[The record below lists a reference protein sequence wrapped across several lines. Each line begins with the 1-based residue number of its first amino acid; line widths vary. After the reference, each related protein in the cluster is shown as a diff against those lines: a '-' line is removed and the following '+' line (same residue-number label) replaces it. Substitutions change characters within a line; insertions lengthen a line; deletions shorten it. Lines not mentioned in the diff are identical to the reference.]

1 MKYLFSLF
9 IFFIPFTSF
18 SDDWILIKKDFECF
32 QERGRSCYV
41 FLAENKYNETYLSYI
56 NIKRHAF
63 KEFKLS
69 LFVDYLSSDEYE
81 IIINDEKHYFKN
93 NYKRGYLSKYIEEII
108 TNKNIAD
115 GYYTENHPFKTDTF
129 ERVFI
134 KTDKDKYMIKIWDNL
149 ERLEFYWYYK
159 DEDFFPIAKS

>member
-1 MKYLFSLF
+1 MKYLLSLL

-18 SDDWILIKKDFECF
+18 AEDWILIKKDFECF
-32 QERGRSCYV
+32 QERGRSCYI
-41 FLAENKYNETYLSYI
+41 FLAENKENETYLSYI

-81 IIINDEKHYFKN
+81 ILINEEKYSFKN

-108 TNKNIAD
+108 TNQNIAD
-115 GYYTENHPFKTDTF
+115 VYYSENHPFKTDSF

-134 KTDKDKYMIKIWDNL
+134 TTHENKYMIKIWDNL
-149 ERLEFYWYYK
+149 ERLEFYWYYT
-159 DEDFFPIAKS
+159 DEDFTPLVKS

>member
-1 MKYLFSLF
+1 MKYLLSLF

-41 FLAENKYNETYLSYI
+41 FLAENEDNETYLSYI

-81 IIINDEKHYFKN
+81 IFINEKKIYFQK
-93 NYKRGYLSKYIEEII
+93 
-108 TNKNIAD
+108 
-115 GYYTENHPFKTDTF
+115 
-129 ERVFI
+129 
-134 KTDKDKYMIKIWDNL
+134 
-149 ERLEFYWYYK
+149 
-159 DEDFFPIAKS
+159 